1 VEGCVPGK
9 EERVSRPPSDAGPP
23 SALVFKL
30 MSDKQVGS
38 IVFLRV
44 YSGTLRSG
52 TVLLNPSTGKRERV
66 GRLVFMHA
74 NRREEVGEVYAGD
87 ICAALG
93 LKSVRTGDTLCDPEA
108 PVVLESLGIPEPVV
122 QLAVEARSPAELPKL
137 EEGLHRLAAEDPS
150 LKVGVDPESGQ
161 VLLSGMGELH
171 LEVIVDR
178 LKTEYGVEARVGQPK
193 VAYRDTLR
201 RAVRQEYRHVRQTGG
216 PGQYAHVVLDVGPAP
231 RGAGLIFVDD
241 TRGGSIPRELVP
253 AIEKGVAGAMERGVR
268 EGVPLVD
275 VEVRLVDGSTH
286 VKDSTP
292 QAFSMAGSLA
302 LQEAAKRAGVQRLE
316 PVMEV
321 EVTTPEEYLGDVLG
335 DLSARRGRVQG
346 MEARGPV
353 RVVSA
358 RVPMAS
364 LFGYVTGLRGR
375 TQGRGQA
382 TMRLGAYEPVPEGL
396 QAPQAEARA

>member
-1 VEGCVPGK
+1 
-9 EERVSRPPSDAGPP
+9 
-23 SALVFKL
+23 
-30 MSDKQVGS
+30 
-38 IVFLRV
+38 
-44 YSGTLRSG
+44 
-52 TVLLNPSTGKRERV
+52 
-66 GRLVFMHA
+66 
-74 NRREEVGEVYAGD
+74 
-87 ICAALG
+87 
-93 LKSVRTGDTLCDPEA
+93 
-108 PVVLESLGIPEPVV
+108 
-122 QLAVEARSPAELPKL
+122 
-137 EEGLHRLAAEDPS
+137 
-150 LKVGVDPESGQ
+150 
-161 VLLSGMGELH
+161 
-171 LEVIVDR
+171 
-178 LKTEYGVEARVGQPK
+178 
-193 VAYRDTLR
+193 VAYRDTLK

-231 RGAGLIFVDD
+231 RGAGLVFVDD

-302 LQEAAKRAGVQRLE
+302 LQEAARRAGVQRLE

-321 EVTTPEEYLGDVLG
+321 EVTTPEEYLGEVLG

-382 TMRLGAYEPVPEGL
+382 TMRLGSYEPVPEGL
-396 QAPQAEARA
+396 QAPQAEARV

>member
-1 VEGCVPGK
+1 
-9 EERVSRPPSDAGPP
+9 
-23 SALVFKL
+23 
-30 MSDKQVGS
+30 M
-38 IVFLRV
+38 
-44 YSGTLRSG
+44 
-52 TVLLNPSTGKRERV
+52 
-66 GRLVFMHA
+66 FMHA
-74 NRREEVGEVYAGD
+74 NRREEVAQVHAGD

-93 LKSVRTGDTLCDPEA
+93 LKGVRTGDTLSDPEA
-108 PVVLESLGIPEPVV
+108 PVVLESLGVPEPVV

-150 LKVGVDPESGQ
+150 LHVGVDAESGQ

-178 LKTEYGVEARVGQPK
+178 LKTEYGVEARVGQPE

-201 RAVRQEYRHVRQTGG
+201 RTVRQEYRYVRQTGG
-216 PGQYAHVVLDVGPAP
+216 PGQFAHVVLDVGPAP
-231 RGAGLIFVDD
+231 RGAGLVFVDD
-241 TRGGSIPRELVP
+241 TRGGNIPRELVP
-253 AIEKGVAGAMERGVR
+253 SIEKGVAGAMARGVR
-268 EGVPLVD
+268 DGVPLVD

-286 VKDSTP
+286 VRDSTP

-302 LQEAAKRAGVQRLE
+302 LQEAARSAGLRRLE

-321 EVTTPEEYLGDVLG
+321 EVTTPEPYLGEVLG
-335 DLSARRGRVQG
+335 DLSARRGRVLG
-346 MEARGPV
+346 MEARGPA

-375 TQGRGQA
+375 TQGRAQA
-382 TMRLGAYEPVPEGL
+382 SMRLGAYEPVPDAL
-396 QAPQAEARA
+396 QAQPAEARG